1 MKFDNNG
8 VDRRSVLQG
17 GLGGAVALATGLGAT
32 SAHAKELQ
40 AGFVINKENF
50 DSIKG
55 DTFEGKTI
63 GSMVPEKLEWMIKN
77 YALTIKLANS

>member
-1 MKFDNNG
+1 MEIETSG

-32 SAHAKELQ
+32 SAQAKELS
-40 AGFVINKENF
+40 AGFVINKDNF

-63 GSMVPEKLEWMIKN
+63 ASMVPEKLE
-77 YALTIKLANS
+77 